1 MQHRVTAQRSC
12 WHRVAPSRAA
22 AAARRQPR
30 HQAVLAAAG
39 GGTDALHLFSPSKIN
54 VFLRIMR
61 RREDGFHDLASLF
74 HVIDLG
80 DDMSFEELAG
90 TASADVLTCN
100 MDGVPTDDSNLV
112 IKVCCCLHAAAVGW
126 SDQCQDASG
135 RQLSASGHGCFAMPH
150 TRALILPSIAVSCFV
165 QALNLFRTKTGR
177 SQRFKIDLA
186 KRVPHGAGLGGGSG
200 NAATTLWAANELCGR
215 PASVEELLLWS
226 GEIGSDISV
235 FFSNGA
241 AYCTGR

>member
-1 MQHRVTAQRSC
+1 MQHSVTAQRSC

-22 AAARRQPR
+22 AAACRQPR
-30 HQAVLAAAG
+30 HRAVVAAAGG

-90 TASADVLTCN
+90 TAAADVLTCN
-100 MDGVPTDDSNLV
+100 MDGVPTDESNLV

-126 SDQCQDASG
+126 SDHCQDASG
-135 RQLSASGHGCFAMPH
+135 RQPSASAHGSFATPH
-150 TRALILPSIAVSCFV
+150 AHAPPSVAVSCFF
-165 QALNLFRTKTGR
+165 QALNLFRAKTGR

-215 PASVEELLLWS
+215 PASVEELLQWS